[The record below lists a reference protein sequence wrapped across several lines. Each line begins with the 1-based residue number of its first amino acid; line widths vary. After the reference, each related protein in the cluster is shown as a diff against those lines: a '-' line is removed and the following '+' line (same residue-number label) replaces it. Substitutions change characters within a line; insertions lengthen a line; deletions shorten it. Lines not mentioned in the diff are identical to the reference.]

1 MKRTKNINRDAF
13 RKSWRFAPVA
23 IAVSA
28 VFMLAGCEKTDET
41 VSLYQN
47 ADDCSNANPSMSAQC
62 KESYQNALKE
72 AEKPRRNMRR
82 VKTVLPSLAK
92 ANVLRPQLRP
102 VWLRALMAKRRLSLS
117 RAAASGCL

>member
-41 VSLYQN
+41 VSLYQECIKYN
-47 ADDCSNANPSMSAQC
+47 KS
-62 KESYQNALKE
+62 LKI
-72 AEKPRRNMRR
+72 KPIDGTYDGQY
-82 VKTVLPSLAK
+82 KQGGELD
-92 ANVLRPQLRP
+92 
-102 VWLRALMAKRRLSLS
+102 LSVFPENIIKLDLENEDNWGEPDHI
-117 RAAASGCL
+117 A

>member
-1 MKRTKNINRDAF
+1 MKRTKNINRAAF

-62 KESYQNALKE
+62 KKLKKRHQNTH
-72 AEKPRRNMRR
+72 R
-82 VKTVLPSLAK
+82 VKTVLLSLAK
-92 ANVLRPQLRP
+92 ASVLRHLLRQ
-102 VWLRALMAKRRLSLS
+102 VWLLALTAKLRLSHN

>member
-92 ANVLRPQLRP
+92 ANVLRLQLRP
-102 VWLRALMAKRRLSLS
+102 VWLRALTAKHRLSLS
-117 RAAASGCL
+117 RAAVSGCL